1 MADTLGSILKEAR
14 ARAGLSLRAV
24 EKATDGKISN
34 GYLSLLESDAVKE
47 PSPRYL
53 HELAQVYKMDYARLM
68 KASGY
73 TVPSNSSTRALAFSK
88 EEDLTEE
95 ERDEVERFIN
105 FMVAERSKRK

>member
-1 MADTLGSILKEAR
+1 MTETLGAILKQAR
-14 ARAGLSLRAV
+14 SRAGLTLRGV

-53 HELAQVYKMDYARLM
+53 HELARVYKMDYARLM

-73 TVPSNSSTRALAFSK
+73 MVPAPSSSRALAFSK
-88 EEDLTEE
+88 EEELTEE
-95 ERDEVERFIN
+95 ERDEVERF
-105 FMVAERSKRK
+105 